1 MPQSK
6 EQKKRNAVIL
16 LEGRAKLTPEQQLAK
31 LDQRLGKGAGAKKER
46 ARLAKKISSA
56 KPK

>member
-6 EQKKRNAVIL
+6 EQKKRNAMIL
-16 LEGRAKLTPEQQLAK
+16 LEHRAKLTSEEQLAK
-31 LDQRLGKGAGAKKER
+31 LDQRLGKGKGAQKER

-56 KPK
+56 KP

>member
-6 EQKKRNAVIL
+6 EQKKKNAKVL
-16 LEGRAKLTPEQQLAK
+16 LENRAKLTSEEQFAK
-31 LDQRLGKGAGAKKER
+31 LDQRLGKGVGAQKER

-56 KPK
+56 KP